1 MTINPGESFS
11 FEVSDEENGER
22 FDSVVSERISGVSRS
37 QITSMIKS
45 GQIRIDNS
53 DKRPGYRV
61 RYGEMVT
68 GLLPFPKVYS
78 CKAEDIEIETIYEDN
93 DLIVINKPAGLVVH
107 PAPGHESGTLVN
119 AILSKCPD
127 LQGIGGEIRP
137 GIVHRLDKDTS
148 GLMIVAK
155 NQNTHVALIDMFK
168 ERTVYKK
175 YLAITAGN
183 PINDSGVID
192 LPIGRHPVDRKKM
205 SVVSKAPR
213 SALTLWS
220 VRERYGI
227 ASLLEAEIKSG
238 RTHQIR
244 VHLDSFGYPV
254 LGDLVYGIKKN
265 SLLKKKFGSEYFP
278 NRHMLHSW
286 KLGFCHPSTN
296 EILEFQSDLP
306 KDMGD
311 FIQFLKDTDFE

>member
-1 MTINPGESFS
+1 MTINIGDSFS
-11 FEVSDEENGER
+11 FEVSDRENGER
-22 FDSVVSERISGVSRS
+22 FDAVVSGRISGVSRS
-37 QITSMIKS
+37 QITSLIKS
-45 GQIRIDNS
+45 GQIKIDNA

-61 RYGEMVT
+61 RYGEVIT
-68 GLLPFPKVYS
+68 GSLPLPKAYS
-78 CKAEDIEIETIYEDN
+78 CEAEDIEIEAIYEDN

-119 AILSKCPD
+119 ALLSKCPD

-155 NQNTHVALIDMFK
+155 NQITHVALIDMFK
-168 ERTVYKK
+168 ERTISKK
-175 YLAITAGN
+175 YLAIAAGN

-192 LPIGRHPVDRKKM
+192 LPIGRHPVERKKM
-205 SVVSKAPR
+205 SVGSRVGRP
-213 SALTLWS
+213 ALTLWS

-227 ASLLEAEIKSG
+227 AALIETEIKTG

-254 LGDLVYGIKKN
+254 LGDSVYGIKKN
-265 SLLKKKFGSEYFP
+265 SILKKTIGSGYFP
-278 NRHMLHSW
+278 KRHMLHSW
-286 KLGFCHPSTN
+286 KLSFCHPSTN
-296 EILEFQSDLP
+296 EVLEFQSDLP
-306 KDMGD
+306 KDMMD
-311 FIQFLKDTDFE
+311 FIQFLKGTDFE